1 MIIHFTQ
8 RIHADELSDGGVI
21 LPGTV
26 VIPIQPVHPVKFLA
40 VVLVHLLALSRALV
54 VRHTVRIIVRGLF
67 DRTCAGRH
75 NAVVA
80 LMVPEIEAVGVGIAQ
95 GSNVPV
101 PPVVFGEL
109 VVVIDKI
116 TDIIC

>member
-1 MIIHFTQ
+1 M
-8 RIHADELSDGGVI
+8 RREL
-21 LPGTV
+21 
-26 VIPIQPVHPVKFLA
+26 FLA
-40 VVLVHLLALSRALV
+40 VVLVHLLALLRALV
-54 VRHTVRIIVRGLF
+54 MRHTVRIIVRGLL

-101 PPVVFGEL
+101 PPVVSGES
-109 VVVIDKI
+109 VVVIDEI
-116 TDIIC
+116 TDIVCRIL